1 MCCVTTGPTQGTEV
15 RFCEERSEFW
25 VPVPKTGGGG
35 FFGLVEGGFERGG
48 M

>member
-35 FFGLVEGGFERGG
+35 GFFFVWGALARGG
-48 M
+48 V